1 VNSLRP
7 LPRTNQARLK
17 TTIEM
22 IKRYYPQHRALERSR
37 RGVATVELAI
47 CLPVILLLVVG
58 AIEGS
63 NFIFLKQA
71 VTSAAFESAQVM
83 TRVGGTK
90 VKAESRATEVL
101 SARSID
107 QSTISFTPANPDSV
121 ARGEQVTVSIT
132 APVSAN
138 SIGLRWFFDNE
149 TVTASVCMLRN

>member
-1 VNSLRP
+1 MTSRPLRP
-7 LPRTNQARLK
+7 
-17 TTIEM
+17 E
-22 IKRYYPQHRALERSR
+22 HRARQGR
-37 RGVATVELAI
+37 RGVATVELAV

-71 VTSAAFESAQVM
+71 VTSAAFESAQTM

-90 VKAESRATEVL
+90 SKAENRATEVL

-107 QSTISFTPANPDSV
+107 QTTISFTPTNPDSV

-132 APVSAN
+132 APMSAN
-138 SIGLRWFFDNE
+138 SVGLRWFFDSE
-149 TVTASVCMLRN
+149 TVTASICMLRN

>member
-1 VNSLRP
+1 
-7 LPRTNQARLK
+7 
-17 TTIEM
+17 M
-22 IKRYYPQHRALERSR
+22 IKRFRAQHRARKQSR

-71 VTSAAFESAQVM
+71 VTAAAYESAQVL

-90 VKAESRATEVL
+90 VKAENRATEVL
-101 SARSID
+101 TARSID
-107 QSTISFTPANPDSV
+107 QSTINFTPTNPDSV
-121 ARGEQVTVSIT
+121 ARGQLVTVSIA
-132 APVSAN
+132 APMSAN
-138 SIGLRWFFDNE
+138 SVGLRWFFDSE

>member
-1 VNSLRP
+1 
-7 LPRTNQARLK
+7 
-17 TTIEM
+17 M
-22 IKRYYPQHRALERSR
+22 IKRTGAPQHSALKQRR

-47 CLPVILLLVVG
+47 CLPVLLLLVVG

-71 VTSAAFESAQVM
+71 VTSAAYESAQVL

-90 VKAESRATEVL
+90 AKAESRATEVL

-107 QSTISFTPANPDSV
+107 SSSISFTPASPDGV
-121 ARGEQVTVSIT
+121 ARGQQVTVSIS
-132 APVSAN
+132 APMSAN
-138 SIGLRWFFDNE
+138 SIGLRWFFDSE

>member
-1 VNSLRP
+1 MTSRPLRP
-7 LPRTNQARLK
+7 
-17 TTIEM
+17 E
-22 IKRYYPQHRALERSR
+22 HRARQGR
-37 RGVATVELAI
+37 RGVATVELAV

-71 VTSAAFESAQVM
+71 VTSAAFESAQTM

-90 VKAESRATEVL
+90 AKAENRATEVL

-107 QSTISFTPANPDSV
+107 QTTISFTPTNPDSV

-132 APVSAN
+132 APMSAN
-138 SIGLRWFFDNE
+138 SVGLRWFFDSE
-149 TVTASVCMLRN
+149 TVTASICMLRN

>member
-1 VNSLRP
+1 
-7 LPRTNQARLK
+7 
-17 TTIEM
+17 M
-22 IKRYYPQHRALERSR
+22 IKRFPAPQHRASQQRR
-37 RGVATVELAI
+37 RGVATVELAV

-71 VTSAAFESAQVM
+71 VTAAAYESAQTVS
-83 TRVGGTK
+83 RGGGTK
-90 VKAESRATEVL
+90 VKAENRAVQVL

-107 QSTISFTPANPDSV
+107 QPTVTFSPANPDAV
-121 ARGEQVTVSIT
+121 ARGQSVTVTIS

-138 SIGLRWFFDNE
+138 SIGLDWFFDNQ

>member
-1 VNSLRP
+1 MCLRQMRQP
-7 LPRTNQARLK
+7 KCQPN
-17 TTIEM
+17 
-22 IKRYYPQHRALERSR
+22 RAGQRR

-63 NFIFLKQA
+63 NFIYLKQA
-71 VTSAAFESAQVM
+71 ATAAAYESAQTL

-90 VKAESRATEVL
+90 AKAESRAAEVL

-107 QSTISFTPANPDSV
+107 QSTITFTPADPDTV
-121 ARGEQVTVSIT
+121 GRGDQVTVSIT

-138 SIGLRWFFDNE
+138 SIGLRWFFDSQSI
-149 TVTASVCMLRN
+149 TASVCMLRN

>member
-1 VNSLRP
+1 
-7 LPRTNQARLK
+7 
-17 TTIEM
+17 M
-22 IKRYYPQHRALERSR
+22 IKRFRARHPAHKHSR

-90 VKAESRATEVL
+90 IKAESRATEVL

-107 QSTISFTPANPDSV
+107 QSTISFTPANPDTV

-138 SIGLRWFFDNE
+138 SVGLRWFFDSE
-149 TVTASVCMLRN
+149 SVTASICMLRN